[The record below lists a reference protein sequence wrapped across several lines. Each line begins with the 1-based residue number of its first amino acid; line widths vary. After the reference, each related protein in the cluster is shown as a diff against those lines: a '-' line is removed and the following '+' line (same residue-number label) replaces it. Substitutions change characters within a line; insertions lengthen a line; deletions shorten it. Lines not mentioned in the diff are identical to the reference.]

1 MNKNEIE
8 EIFNHDSNNGGHI
21 SLGIDSNNNLYVN
34 RKKVVTTNIIKFD
47 KWVNISIVAGGFS
60 TFGVF
65 IIELFKA
72 IK

>member
-34 RKKVVTTNIIKFD
+34 LI
-47 KWVNISIVAGGFS
+47 
-60 TFGVF
+60 
-65 IIELFKA
+65 
-72 IK
+72 